1 MIVLDAETRSE
12 AIIVSCGASGLTT
25 FGENGRD
32 VERVSGCLNSFK
44 PGTGAFD
51 TGCGRSKARQIRICG
66 CVSVRLQLA
75 EIADTAVF
83 GYLGTGALLALIITG
98 QHRSDLKSI
107 LPKTAYQPDG
117 AKGVGRRGCVGKA
130 LKQVS
135 VDNEID

>member
-51 TGCGRSKARQIRICG
+51 TGCGRSKTRQIRMCG
-66 CVSVRLQLA
+66 VRPRLA
-75 EIADTAVF
+75 HTAVF

-107 LPKTAYQPDG
+107 YRKRRINPMELRELA
-117 AKGVGRRGCVGKA
+117 GVVVWEKR
-130 LKQVS
+130 
-135 VDNEID
+135 